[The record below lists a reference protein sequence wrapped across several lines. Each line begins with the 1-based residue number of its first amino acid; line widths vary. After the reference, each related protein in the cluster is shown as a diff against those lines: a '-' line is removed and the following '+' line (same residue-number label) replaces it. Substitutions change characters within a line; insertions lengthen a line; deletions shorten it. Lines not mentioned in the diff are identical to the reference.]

1 MGQSPI
7 TFLMF
12 ARKPIDAVLAQGERG
27 HLARTLGPLAITAI
41 GVGCI
46 IGAGIFVLTGN
57 AAARYAGPGIML
69 SFIGGGIACGFV
81 GLCYAELAAMIPV
94 TGSAYTFTHVALG
107 EFAAWLVGWNLIL
120 EYAAGAATVAVGW
133 SSYAAALLHGIGLD
147 LPHAWSNPAIGPN
160 PGLFNIPAAGVVLIL
175 TGVLIA
181 GTQTSATL
189 NTAMVALKLC
199 VVLAF
204 IGVGSTYVHPAR
216 WLPLIPPNKG
226 HFGQYGWSGLLRGA
240 GVVFYAYIGFDSIST
255 AAQEARKPQRD
266 MPVGILTS
274 LVLCTILY
282 VAVAGVLTGIVD
294 YHKLDVA
301 DPISRATQQ
310 FGLPW
315 FSSLI
320 TLGALIGLTTVML
333 VSLFGQSR
341 IFLAM
346 AEDGLLPPFFSHVHP
361 RLKTPYRSQAL
372 VGILIAI
379 AAGLLPITI
388 LGQMVSIGTLLAF
401 GAVCASTI
409 RLRRVEPNRDRPF
422 RVPAMPWVPLLGIL
436 SCLLLMVGLPLA
448 TWLRLAVWLA
458 LGLLLYAFYGSRK

>member
-1 MGQSPI
+1 
-7 TFLMF
+7 MF
-12 ARKPIDAVLAQGERG
+12 TPKPIDAVLAQGEDS

-107 EFAAWLVGWNLIL
+107 ELAAWIVGWNLVL

-133 SSYAAALLHGIGLD
+133 SSYAAALLHDLGLS
-147 LPHAWSNPAIGPN
+147 LPHAWSSPAFGPHS
-160 PGLFNIPAAGVVLIL
+160 GLFNIPAALIVLVL
-175 TGVLIA
+175 TAVLIA
-181 GTQTSATL
+181 GTQTSAGL

-204 IGVGSTYVHPAR
+204 LAVGAAYVHPAR

-226 HFGQYGWSGLLRGA
+226 HFGTYGLSGLLRGA

-255 AAQEARKPQRD
+255 AAQEARRPQRD
-266 MPVGILTS
+266 MPIGILAS
-274 LVLCTILY
+274 LVICTVLY

-294 YHKLDVA
+294 YRQLDVA
-301 DPISRATQQ
+301 DPIARGTQQ
-310 FGLPW
+310 FGMPW
-315 FSSLI
+315 FSTLI
-320 TLGALIGLTTVML
+320 TFGALIGLTTVML

-341 IFLAM
+341 VFLAM
-346 AEDGLLPPFFSHVHP
+346 AEDGLLPPFFSRVHP
-361 RLKTPYRSQAL
+361 KFKTPYRSQAL
-372 VGILIAI
+372 VGVLIAI

-401 GAVCASTI
+401 AAVCTATI
-409 RLRRVEPNRDRPF
+409 RLRRLEPDRDRPF
-422 RVPAMPWVPLLGIL
+422 RVPAMPLIPILGIL
-436 SCLLLMVGLPLA
+436 SCLTLMAGLPPA
-448 TWLRLAVWLA
+448 TWLRLAVWLS
-458 LGLLLYAFYGSRK
+458 LGLLVYATQRRHP